1 MSRRYTSPVW
11 EREVP
16 PLAYDA
22 AIVIGLLGSCG
33 LALRVHPIFWLA
45 AAVLFWGSFVE
56 PRLLTVK
63 RYAVGKGE
71 RALRIAFLSD
81 IHVGPYKRAGWVRRL
96 VWRTQ
101 ALAPDL
107 VLLGG
112 DFLYID
118 AEPLDEL
125 TPLKDLKPPLGVFAV
140 LGNHDERH
148 ARREAEAWFG
158 NAGIPLLHNR
168 SVRLTKDG
176 APFSVAGTDDDWY
189 GDVDFSAAF
198 GDLRPDEPAVVILHN
213 PDLAPPAA
221 ERLRGRTAPTL
232 FFSGH
237 AHGGQ
242 IRLPLLGPVPRLPH
256 HLGRKYDRG
265 LFPLPAAP
273 TSDEKTSGEKMSDDK
288 GSGIVLV
295 IGQGVGESGPRA
307 RLFCPPAIELVT
319 LRF

>member
-1 MSRRYTSPVW
+1 MPRKYTSPVW
-11 EREVP
+11 EHEVP

-22 AIVIGLLGSCG
+22 AIVIGLLGFYG
-33 LALRVHPIFWLA
+33 LALRIHPFFWLA
-45 AAVLFWGSFVE
+45 AAIIFWGSFIE

-63 RYAVGKGE
+63 RYAVGRGN
-71 RALRIAFLSD
+71 RTLRIAFLSD

-96 VWRTQ
+96 VRKTE

-118 AEPLDEL
+118 AQPLGEL
-125 TPLKDLKPPLGVFAV
+125 APLKDLKPPLGVFAV

-148 ARREAEAWFG
+148 ARREAADWFAR
-158 NAGIPLLHNR
+158 AGIPLLHNR

-176 APFSVAGTDDDWY
+176 APLSVAGTDDDWY
-189 GDVDFSAAF
+189 GDVDFAAAF
-198 GDLRPDEPAVVILHN
+198 RGLRPDEPAVVMLHN
-213 PDLAPPAA
+213 PDLVPPAVKHLA
-221 ERLRGRTAPTL
+221 GRTAPTL
-232 FFSGH
+232 FLSGH
-237 AHGGQ
+237 VHGGQ
-242 IRLPLLGPVPRLPH
+242 IRLPFIGPVPRLPH

-265 LFPLPAAP
+265 LFPIPAAP
-273 TSDEKTSGEKMSDDK
+273 ASDEKTSDEKIAEDKESDV
-288 GSGIVLV
+288 VLV

-307 RLFCPPAIELVT
+307 RLFCPPQIVIVD